1 MTSYVVLRMN
11 NYRSQE
17 DRWSSQAILDPTGRE
32 CFMVRMRVAKGFWKR
47 EGEAPSAV
55 KIKDPIT
62 EAHEDPWPCLAVI
75 IGRVLEKVV
84 RTAKLKEPSNHQ
96 MSAWY
101 FFH

>member
-11 NYRSQE
+11 NYWSQE
-17 DRWSSQAILDPTGRE
+17 DRWSSQAILDPIG
-32 CFMVRMRVAKGFWKR
+32 R
-47 EGEAPSAV
+47 EGEAPSIV
-55 KIKDPIT
+55 KIEDLIT

-75 IGRVLEKVV
+75 IGGVLKKVV